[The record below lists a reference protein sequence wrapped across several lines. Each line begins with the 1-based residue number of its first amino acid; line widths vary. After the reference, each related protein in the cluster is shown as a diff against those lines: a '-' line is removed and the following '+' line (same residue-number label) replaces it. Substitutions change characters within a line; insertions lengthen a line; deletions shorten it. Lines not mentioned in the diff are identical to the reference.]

1 MENNEIMNEG
11 METVIEEVVMDE
23 PVGIG
28 TGKAM
33 LIVTG
38 LTLAVGAG
46 VVLGKKL
53 YTAYKA
59 KKELRQPDKE
69 VVVEPEDVEEVTLK

>member
-1 MENNEIMNEG
+1 MENIEIMNEG
-11 METVIEEVVMDE
+11 METMVEEVVMDE
-23 PVGIG
+23 APGIG
-28 TGKAM
+28 GGKIM
-33 LIVTG
+33 LICTG

-53 YTAYKA
+53 YAKYKA

-69 VVVEPEDVEEVTLK
+69 IIVESEDVEEVTK